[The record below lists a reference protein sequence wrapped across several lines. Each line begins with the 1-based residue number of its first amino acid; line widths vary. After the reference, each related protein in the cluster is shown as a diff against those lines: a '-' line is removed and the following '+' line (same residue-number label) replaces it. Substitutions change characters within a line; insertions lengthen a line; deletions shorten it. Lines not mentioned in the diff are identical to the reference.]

1 MEEQYLG
8 KGEDKMHKIPFEV
21 LVVGLFFSC
30 RKQEKSYV
38 QSIFTL
44 QSIVDTKMTHRTQDV

>member
-21 LVVGLFFSC
+21 LVVGLFFPAES
-30 RKQEKSYV
+30 RKNPMCNLFLLSSLLLIPK
-38 QSIFTL
+38 
-44 QSIVDTKMTHRTQDV
+44 